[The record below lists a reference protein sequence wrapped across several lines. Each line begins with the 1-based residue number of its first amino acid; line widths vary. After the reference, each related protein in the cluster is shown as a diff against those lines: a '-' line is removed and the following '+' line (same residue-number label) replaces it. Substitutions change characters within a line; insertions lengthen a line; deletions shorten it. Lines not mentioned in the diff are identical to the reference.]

1 MSDLTHATATAAKV
15 GSAVTAVVNGT
26 TVTMECARD
35 LTVAAGDVLIV
46 GKVGSQWVALQ
57 RVYAAAPLAPPND
70 APPAPNP
77 PAITG
82 TLVVSPVET
91 RSYRNSAWRTDTTQ
105 VIQGQYGGGGNHT
118 GVAFYGS
125 APRSLA
131 GATVIAATI
140 QVRRDTGG
148 AFAAGGSTMRL
159 VTQATR
165 PAGAPTLT
173 SSTAGPSLAVGT
185 SQSAFAVPAAWAQSL
200 VDGTA
205 GGLGFFDAAASP
217 YVRFAGIGDWSPA
230 FSLTIYWS
238 RG

>member
-1 MSDLTHATATAAKV
+1 MSDLAQATATTTKV
-15 GSAVTAVVNGT
+15 GSTISAVVNGT
-26 TVTMECARD
+26 TVTVECARD
-35 LTVAAGDVLIV
+35 LTVAVGDVLIV
-46 GKVGSQWVALQ
+46 GKVGAAWYALA
-57 RVYAAAPLAPPND
+57 RVYAAAPLAAPND
-70 APPAPNP
+70 APPTPNP

-118 GVAFYGS
+118 GAAFYGS

-131 GATVIAATI
+131 GATVIAASI

-148 AFAAGGSTMRL
+148 VFAAGGSTMRL
-159 VTQATR
+159 ITQATR
-165 PAGAPTLT
+165 PGGAPTLT
-173 SSTAGPSLAVGT
+173 SSTAGPSLAVGAA
-185 SQSAFAVPAAWAQSL
+185 QSAFAVPSAWVQSM

-205 GGLGFFDAAASP
+205 GGLGFFTASASP

>member
-1 MSDLTHATATAAKV
+1 MSDLAQATATTTKV
-15 GSAVTAVVNGT
+15 GSTISAVVNGT
-26 TVTMECARD
+26 TVTVECARD
-35 LTVAAGDVLIV
+35 LTVAVGDVLIV
-46 GKVGSQWVALQ
+46 GKVGASWFALA
-57 RVYAAAPLAPPND
+57 RVFAAAPLAAPND
-70 APPAPNP
+70 APPTPNP

-91 RSYRNSAWRTDTTQ
+91 RSYRNGAWRTDTTQ

-118 GVAFYGS
+118 GAAFYGS

-131 GATVIAATI
+131 GATVIAASI

-148 AFAAGGSTMRL
+148 VFAAGGSTMRL
-159 VTQATR
+159 ITQATR
-165 PAGAPTLT
+165 PGGAPTLT
-173 SSTAGPSLAVGT
+173 SSTAGPSLAVGAA
-185 SQSAFAVPAAWAQSL
+185 QSAFAVPSAWVQSM

-205 GGLGFFDAAASP
+205 GGLGFFTASASP